1 MMSCHANKCI
11 ACTVQQCAYHCED
24 ADYCSLESILV
35 GTHEM
40 NPVDRLQV
48 LPPEVMTDE
57 RSGNRRCAF
66 FYT

>member
-24 ADYCSLESILV
+24 ADYCSLESMLV

-40 NPVDRLQV
+40 NPVEEQC
-48 LPPEVMTDE
+48 TDCK
-57 RSGNRRCAF
+57 SFRRK
-66 FYT
+66 